1 MHNEPQINFVPT
13 VKIYDPSKP
22 HFVKFLKEQRPFIKN
37 FKRVKNDKL
46 RVVWDS
52 TRGFSVIV
60 NPDSK
65 TPINAGEVVCLYSGK
80 RIKEIKED
88 NFSECYYDNNK
99 PNLRKYPCK
108 DKSLILNYAYLLE
121 DSRKKRISTF
131 GHDGGGVA
139 ILVNCTW
146 SGHENLIGKLVK
158 NEVIQYVAKIDILP
172 GAELLID
179 YGPDYQDIENFDH
192 YFPIGIRSIEVFLKQ
207 TAPDYKYPPIELSEK
222 ERELLKTHATHL
234 LLPVCYEN
242 INQYSMEIINS
253 LPIIEMIQ
261 EEKEKSARP
270 LAEQQFMTSLM
281 YACAKED
288 SKQVEII
295 IKKNASVVFITKIRQ
310 SALYI
315 ASKIYQSGNDQT
327 SKEIF
332 YNVAMAL
339 KKIYKKKAW
348 DSSIYAE
355 YLEKNMDNMTNKNDL
370 ILELIKA
377 RPNKNKIISPFL
389 NDNTVI
395 VKNTLG
401 VKRKIDQI
409 SSQPDPL
416 SLKFDDVLSQASK
429 QVKEL
434 EPVRPIS
441 RISFNNSESNELK
454 KTTIPG
460 MNSQGLINKDRNFS
474 DLLMIANIFKE
485 NIKKNNKNFS
495 EPNKIDKPVIEYYSE
510 INKIVEALENDQ
522 DPSLQTLFQSLLLN
536 NKNLINIPLI
546 DGPYEGMTPI
556 AIAIKKGKLNA
567 LRDMHMFLNH
577 SKQFVQFLKFPQ
589 PGGEDKG
596 LTAILMAIKYKKPEI
611 VLAIINWIGK
621 VSFIPE
627 LCCDRQIDPYK
638 GCTNFVA
645 ATILGDEK
653 IIPILISGYSETAIN
668 ILLTRKQVGGLY
680 KEQTV
685 IDILTQLKKD
695 KILEI
700 IQPKPKPSPI
710 PTDRNQFQFF
720 NRTVTQSRDAS
731 LIIQLD

>member
-22 HFVKFLKEQRPFIKN
+22 DFVKFLKEQRPFIKN

-65 TPINAGEVVCLYSGK
+65 TPIKAGEVVCLYSGK

-108 DKSLILNYAYLLE
+108 DKNLILNYAFLLE
-121 DSRKKRISTF
+121 NSRKKRISTF

-146 SGHENLIGKLVK
+146 SGHENLKGELVK

-172 GAELLID
+172 GTELLID

-281 YACAKED
+281 YACAKAD

-295 IKKNASVVFITKIRQ
+295 IKKKASIVFITKTRQ

-315 ASKIYQSGNDQT
+315 ASKIYQSGKEQT

-339 KKIYKKKAW
+339 KKIYKEMAW
-348 DSSIYAE
+348 DISIYAE

-389 NDNTVI
+389 NDNPII

-401 VKRKIDQI
+401 VKRKIDKI

-416 SLKFDDVLSQASK
+416 SLKFDDVFNQASK
-429 QVKEL
+429 QMKKL

-454 KTTIPG
+454 KTTIQG
-460 MNSQGLINKDRNFS
+460 MNSQGPINKDKNFS

-485 NIKKNNKNFS
+485 HIKKNNKNFS
-495 EPNKIDKPVIEYYSE
+495 EPNKIDKPGIEYYSE

-522 DPSLQTLFQSLLLN
+522 DPSLQTLFQSILLN
-536 NKNLINIPLI
+536 NRNLINMPLI
-546 DGPYEGMTPI
+546 DGHYEGMTPI

-577 SKQFVQFLKFPQ
+577 SQQFAQFLKFPQ

-611 VLAIINWIGK
+611 LLAIINWIGK
-621 VSFIPE
+621 VSLIPE
-627 LCCDRQIDPYK
+627 LCGDRQIDPYK

-653 IIPILISGYSETAIN
+653 TIPILISGYSETAIN
-668 ILLTRKQVGGLY
+668 MLLTKKQVGGLY

-710 PTDRNQFQFF
+710 PTDRTQFQFF
-720 NRTVTQSRDAS
+720 NRTVSQSRDAS
-731 LIIQLD
+731 LVIELN